1 MKMKDNKK
9 KTAKKKTRKNFN
21 EFSLKEVVFITLA
34 FIILSVS
41 LTYVITVRF
50 GNGLI
55 TNNNLKDIIK
65 SYNKITGSYY
75 EDVDEAELASSAIN
89 GMMNYLNDKYSIVL
103 DSDDTNSLNSTLDGE
118 YKGIGISMVR
128 YENFYLVLG
137 ILEDTPAEKAGIKM
151 YDKILKI
158 DNTPIDDNFD
168 YKAYRK
174 NLEKQEKVTLTI
186 EREGNTF
193 DVTIDVK
200 DVEIPV
206 TSSEI
211 FEVNNKKIGY
221 IYLKTFNENSY
232 KQFKKEL
239 DTIEKDGIDSLI
251 IDVRSNGGGL
261 LDKAK
266 EILELFVKKNKVLY
280 RLDTK
285 GKEDIVYSSSDSS
298 RSYPIVVITNGATA
312 SASEVLASSLKET
325 YGATIVGTKSY
336 GKGKVQQTAALSKNN
351 MIKYTVANWK
361 TPNGNNIDGVGIN
374 PGINAELGSKY
385 LEEPSYEND
394 GQIQKAIEFLKNK

>member
-137 ILEDTPAEKAGIKM
+137 ILEDTPAEKAGLKM

-206 TSSEI
+206 TSSEV
-211 FEVNNKKIGY
+211 FDVDNKKIGY

>member
-9 KTAKKKTRKNFN
+9 KTTRKKTKKNLN

-41 LTYVITVRF
+41 ITYVITVRF

-55 TNNNLKDIIK
+55 TNSNLKDIIK
-65 SYNKITGSYY
+65 SYNKITGNYY
-75 EDVDEAELASSAIN
+75 EEVDESELASSAIN

-103 DSDDTNSLNSTLDGE
+103 DSDDTSSLNTTLDGN

-128 YENFYLVLG
+128 YNNFYLVVSIFDG
-137 ILEDTPAEKAGIKM
+137 SPAAEAGIKL
-151 YDKILKI
+151 YDKVMKI
-158 DNTPIDDNFD
+158 DNTPIDEKFD
-168 YKAYRK
+168 YNAYRK
-174 NLEKQEKVTLTI
+174 NLEKQKTVTLNI
-186 EREGNTF
+186 ERDGKTF
-193 DVTIDVK
+193 DITIDVK
-200 DVEIPV
+200 SVEIPV
-206 TSSEI
+206 TASEI
-211 FEVNNKKIGY
+211 FEKDNKKIGY

-232 KQFKKEL
+232 NQFKKEL
-239 DTIEKDGIDSLI
+239 DNLEKEGIDSLI

-266 EILELFVKKNKVLY
+266 EILELFVKKGKVLY

-285 GKEDIVYSSSDSS
+285 NKEDIVYSSSDTS
-298 RSYPIVVITNGATA
+298 RSYPVAVIINGATD
-312 SASEVLASSLKET
+312 SASEVLASSMKET
-325 YGATIVGTKSY
+325 YGATLIGVKSY
-336 GKGKVQQTAALSKNN
+336 GKGKVQQTASLSKNN
-351 MIKYTVANWK
+351 MIKYTVASWK
-361 TPNGNNIDGVGIN
+361 TPNGNNIDGVGIK

-385 LEEPSYEND
+385 LEDPSYEND

>member
-137 ILEDTPAEKAGIKM
+137 ILEDTPAEKAGLKM

-285 GKEDIVYSSSDSS
+285 GKEDIVYSLSDSS

>member
-41 LTYVITVRF
+41 MTYVITVRF

-211 FEVNNKKIGY
+211 FEVDNKKIGY

>member
-211 FEVNNKKIGY
+211 FEVDNKKIGY

>member
-137 ILEDTPAEKAGIKM
+137 ILEDTPAEKAGLKM

-211 FEVNNKKIGY
+211 FEVDNKKIGY